1 MFPTDLGSKE
11 EKRCFAKKIISSVR
25 HLQSSTQLWNQ
36 YVILLCSMAQMDL
49 WDEENRD
56 NCWDLQ
62 KKKTNKFTCWLKQ
75 KYMGTFL
82 YIFNSIKQIK

>member
-25 HLQSSTQLWNQ
+25 HLSSSTQLWNQ

-49 WDEENRD
+49 RDEENRD
-56 NCWDLQ
+56 DCWDLQ
-62 KKKTNKFTCWLKQ
+62 KKKTLKQ
-75 KYMGTFL
+75 I
-82 YIFNSIKQIK
+82 YILVETKVYGYILVHI